1 MNAVN
6 AMNGSPSGSGEYLL
20 EALDIVKR
28 FGDFT
33 ANDGVTLRL
42 RGGEIH
48 ALLGE
53 NGAGKSTLVKIV
65 YGALQPTAGRLRW
78 YGAPVTVANPAAARR
93 LGIGMVFQHFS
104 LFEALSVT
112 ENIALALPGGFD
124 RRALGARIARVSAE
138 YGLPLEPGA
147 LVVDL
152 SVGERQRIEI
162 VRCLLQE
169 PRLLIMDEPT
179 AVLTPQEANRL
190 FVTLRRLADDG
201 CAVLY
206 ISHRLEEVKQLC
218 HHAIILRHGKVVADV
233 DPQAETAAS
242 LARLMVGAD
251 VHAVSAEA
259 HAPHGPPML
268 VVAALSLPADGPF
281 GVALRNVS
289 LEVRAGEVVAIAGVA
304 GNGQSE
310 LFEAL
315 SGERLAPA
323 PEAVTIA
330 GEPCGTRG
338 VTARRRLGAAF
349 VPEERLGHSA
359 VPGFALS
366 DNVLLTRHASGGDLV
381 RAGFIDRTAT
391 SAVAARVIER
401 FDVRTSRAD
410 PPAQALSGG
419 NLQKFVVGRELDREP
434 AVLVIDQP
442 TWGVDAGA
450 AAIVRQVL
458 ADMARG
464 GAAVLVISQDLDEI
478 SEIADRIAV
487 ISRGELSAAYP
498 AGEIDRERIGLLMAG
513 AHETTAQAAGAQ
525 ASGVREAATQASGA
539 HETAAQAP
547 GAQTAEAHETATQAP
562 GAQATGAHETAAQ
575 APESRHRDSGVRGAG
590 AGGAHGQEAGPG
602 GPGGSGA
609 GGMDGGT

>member
-1 MNAVN
+1 MNVPT
-6 AMNGSPSGSGEYLL
+6 GPGDEYLL

-33 ANDGVTLRL
+33 ANDRVTLRL
-42 RGGEIH
+42 PPGEIH

-65 YGALQPTAGRLRW
+65 YGALQPTDGQLRW
-78 YGAPVTVANPAAARR
+78 RGETVDVPNPAAARR

-104 LFEALSVT
+104 LFEALSVA
-112 ENIALALPGGFD
+112 ENIALALPGKFD
-124 RRALGARIARVSAE
+124 LGALAERIARVSAE
-138 YGLPLEPGA
+138 YGLPLAPTA
-147 LVVDL
+147 LVADL

-162 VRCLLQE
+162 VRCLIQE

-179 AVLTPQEANRL
+179 AVLTPQEADQL

-218 HHAIILRHGKVVADV
+218 HDATILRHGKVVANV

-259 HAPHGPPML
+259 HASDGPPML
-268 VVAALSLPADGPF
+268 AAAALSLPADGPF

-315 SGERLAPA
+315 SGERLAQA
-323 PEAVTIA
+323 PDAVTIA

-338 VTARRRLGAAF
+338 VTARRQLGAAF

-359 VPGFALS
+359 VPAFVLS
-366 DNVLLTRHASGGDLV
+366 DNVLLTRHASGGGLV
-381 RAGFIDRTAT
+381 RAGFVDRRGTR
-391 SAVAARVIER
+391 AVTDRVMER
-401 FDVRTSRAD
+401 FDVRTSRTD

-434 AVLVIDQP
+434 AILVINQP

-450 AAIVRQVL
+450 AALIRQVL
-458 ADMARG
+458 ADMAEG

-478 SEIADRIAV
+478 FEIADRIAV
-487 ISRGELSAAYP
+487 ISRGELSAVYP
-498 AGEIDRERIGLLMAG
+498 TGEIDRERIGLLMAG
-513 AHETTAQAAGAQ
+513 AHESANRRR
-525 ASGVREAATQASGA
+525 GV
-539 HETAAQAP
+539 P
-547 GAQTAEAHETATQAP
+547 
-562 GAQATGAHETAAQ
+562 
-575 APESRHRDSGVRGAG
+575 
-590 AGGAHGQEAGPG
+590 
-602 GPGGSGA
+602 
-609 GGMDGGT
+609 DGGTDGGEAAA

>member
-1 MNAVN
+1 MNVAAGAAVE
-6 AMNGSPSGSGEYLL
+6 PLL

-33 ANDGVTLRL
+33 ANDRVTLRL
-42 RGGEIH
+42 PPGEIH

-65 YGALQPTAGRLRW
+65 YGALQPTDGQLRW
-78 YGAPVTVANPAAARR
+78 RGEPVTVPNPAAARR

-104 LFEALSVT
+104 LFEALTVA
-112 ENIALALPGGFD
+112 ENIALALPGAFHLVS
-124 RRALGARIARVSAE
+124 LGERIARVSAE
-138 YGLPLEPGA
+138 YGLPLEPTA
-147 LVVDL
+147 LVADL

-179 AVLTPQEANRL
+179 AVLTPQEADQL
-190 FVTLRRLADDG
+190 FVTLRRLAGDG

-218 HHAIILRHGKVVADV
+218 HHATILRHGKVVANV
-233 DPQAETAAS
+233 DPQSETAGS

-251 VHAVSAEA
+251 VHAVSAGT
-259 HAPHGPPML
+259 HAPDGPPML
-268 VVAALSLPADGPF
+268 AVTALSLPAAGPF
-281 GVALRNVS
+281 GVALRDVS

-315 SGERLAPA
+315 SGERLAPSA
-323 PEAVTIA
+323 AAVAIA
-330 GEPCGTRG
+330 GERCGTRG

-359 VPGFALS
+359 VPGFVLS
-366 DNVLLTRHASGGDLV
+366 DNVLLTRHGSGGALV
-381 RAGFIDRTAT
+381 RAGFIDRPGTR
-391 SAVAARVIER
+391 AVTDRVMKR
-401 FDVRTSRAD
+401 FDVRTSRTD

-450 AAIVRQVL
+450 AALIRQVL
-458 ADMARG
+458 ADMAEA

-478 SEIADRIAV
+478 FEIADRIAV
-487 ISRGELSAAYP
+487 ISRGELSEAFP

-513 AHETTAQAAGAQ
+513 AHETAAPGGD
-525 ASGVREAATQASGA
+525 SHEAGTHG
-539 HETAAQAP
+539 TAAQDSAAP
-547 GAQTAEAHETATQAP
+547 SLAAP
-562 GAQATGAHETAAQ
+562 KTRG
-575 APESRHRDSGVRGAG
+575 RDSGVPEAAGQDPGAPETTGRDAGASPAGTGETEGRSPGPRGAG
-590 AGGAHGQEAGPG
+590 AGEA
-602 GPGGSGA
+602 A
-609 GGMDGGT
+609 T